1 MRVTI
6 KSFLILSLVGFE
18 LLSQVP
24 FNILKFEHTAE
35 PQFGG
40 NSTLSEGVSFKYL
53 SMSRIE
59 VSLGK
64 VFIIVNSSSVS
75 D

>member
-6 KSFLILSLVGFE
+6 KSFLILSLEGFE
-18 LLSQVP
+18 PLSQVQ

-40 NSTLSEGVSFKYL
+40 NSSLSVGVSYKYL
-53 SMSRIE
+53 CVLWIE
-59 VSLGK
+59 VSLEK

>member
-1 MRVTI
+1 MKVTI

-18 LLSQVP
+18 LLSQAP

-40 NSTLSEGVSFKYL
+40 NSTLSEDVSFKYL
-53 SMSRIE
+53 S
-59 VSLGK
+59 VS
-64 VFIIVNSSSVS
+64 
-75 D
+75 

>member
-18 LLSQVP
+18 LLSQAP

-40 NSTLSEGVSFKYL
+40 NSTLSEGVSL
-53 SMSRIE
+53 
-59 VSLGK
+59 VSHELK
-64 VFIIVNSSSVS
+64 CLWEKFLL
-75 D
+75 